1 MKKGIQIIAV
11 AALALILNACSSGKE
26 ESFFDKLDLKDL
38 NGEAITLEQ
47 MQGKHIFINLWS
59 TTCKPCLKEMPS
71 IERAKAEL
79 EKEGYVFIAVSDEE
93 VERIQKFMSRF
104 DYTFQL
110 ASYEIGNA
118 ALGVYALPASYILN
132 DQGEVLYEHVG
143 SKEWDDEESMANFR
157 SYLNN

>member
-1 MKKGIQIIAV
+1 MKLSSQIIA
-11 AALALILNACSSGKE
+11 ATIIMLAFNSCSQKE
-26 ESFFDKLDLKDL
+26 ESFFHKLDLKDL
-38 NGEAITLEQ
+38 DGNIIALDQ
-47 MQGKHIFINLWS
+47 MKGKLIFINLWS

-93 VERIQKFMSRF
+93 VDRMQRFISRF
-104 DYTFQL
+104 DYTFQF

-143 SKEWDDEESMANFR
+143 AKEWDEEESMAIFR

>member
-1 MKKGIQIIAV
+1 MNKLKTLTL
-11 AALALILNACSSGKE
+11 LALFLIVGCSQKE
-26 ESFFDKLDLKDL
+26 ESFFEKLDLKDL
-38 NGEAITLEQ
+38 DGNVISLAE
-47 MQGKHIFINLWS
+47 MKGKNIFINLWS

-79 EKEGYVFIAVSDEE
+79 EQEGYVFIAVSDEE
-93 VERIQKFMSRF
+93 VDRIQRFMGRF

-143 SKEWDDEESMANFR
+143 AKEWDDEESMAIFR
-157 SYLNN
+157 SFLTN

>member
-1 MKKGIQIIAV
+1 MSKLKTLTLLGLFLIIG
-11 AALALILNACSSGKE
+11 CSQKE
-26 ESFFDKLDLKDL
+26 ESFFEKLDLKDL
-38 NGEAITLEQ
+38 NGEAISLEQ
-47 MQGKHIFINLWS
+47 MKGKHIFINLWS

-93 VERIQKFMSRF
+93 VERIQKFMGRF

-110 ASYEIGNA
+110 ANYEIGNA

-132 DQGEVLYEHVG
+132 DEGEVLYEHVG
-143 SKEWDDEESMANFR
+143 AKEWDDEERMTRFR

>member
-1 MKKGIQIIAV
+1 MIKKIKSLTLLGLFLTIG
-11 AALALILNACSSGKE
+11 CSQKE
-26 ESFFDKLDLKDL
+26 PSFFEKLDLKDL
-38 NGEAITLEQ
+38 DGKAITLEQ
-47 MQGKHIFINLWS
+47 MKGKHVFVNLWS

-93 VERIQKFMSRF
+93 VERIQKFMGRF

-110 ASYEIGNA
+110 ASYELGNA

-143 SKEWDDEESMANFR
+143 AKEWDDEESMATFR
-157 SYLNN
+157 SFLNN

>member
-1 MKKGIQIIAV
+1 MKLSSQIIA
-11 AALALILNACSSGKE
+11 ATIIMLAFNSCSQKE
-26 ESFFDKLDLKDL
+26 GSFFHKLDLKDL
-38 NGEAITLEQ
+38 DGNTIALDQ
-47 MQGKHIFINLWS
+47 MKGKLIFINLWS

-93 VERIQKFMSRF
+93 VDRMQRFISRF
-104 DYTFQL
+104 DYTFQF

-143 SKEWDDEESMANFR
+143 AKEWDEEESMAIFR

>member
-1 MKKGIQIIAV
+1 MNKLKILSLIALLLMV
-11 AALALILNACSSGKE
+11 GCSQKE

-47 MQGKHIFINLWS
+47 MKGKHIFINLWS

-93 VERIQKFMSRF
+93 VERIQKFMGRF

-143 SKEWDDEESMANFR
+143 AKEWDEEESMAIFR

>member
-1 MKKGIQIIAV
+1 MNKLKTLTLLGLFLIIG
-11 AALALILNACSSGKE
+11 CSQKE

-38 NGEAITLEQ
+38 DGNVISLEE

-93 VERIQKFMSRF
+93 VDRIQRFMGRF

-132 DQGEVLYEHVG
+132 DQGEVLYEHIG
-143 SKEWDDEESMANFR
+143 AKDWDDEESMATFR
-157 SYLNN
+157 SFLTN

>member
-1 MKKGIQIIAV
+1 MNKLKTLTL
-11 AALALILNACSSGKE
+11 LALYLIVGCSQKE
-26 ESFFDKLDLKDL
+26 ESFFEKLDLKDL
-38 NGEAITLEQ
+38 DGNVISLAE
-47 MQGKHIFINLWS
+47 MKGKNIFINLWS

-79 EKEGYVFIAVSDEE
+79 EQEGYVFIAVSDEE
-93 VERIQKFMSRF
+93 VDRIQRFMGRF

-143 SKEWDDEESMANFR
+143 AKEWDDEESMAIFR
-157 SYLNN
+157 SFLTN

>member
-1 MKKGIQIIAV
+1 MTKLK
-11 AALALILNACSSGKE
+11 ILSLLLLLLMVGCSQKE
-26 ESFFDKLDLKDL
+26 ESFFAKLELKDL

-47 MQGKHIFINLWS
+47 MKGKHIFINLWS

-79 EKEGYVFIAVSDEE
+79 EKEGYAFIAVSDEE
-93 VERIQKFMSRF
+93 VERIEKFMSRF

-110 ASYEIGNA
+110 ANFEIGNA

-132 DQGEVLYEHVG
+132 DKGEVLYEHVG
-143 SKEWDDEESMANFR
+143 AKEWDDEESMANFR